1 MKTTLAVAGTVLFG
15 ALLLGAPDAAAA
27 PPPVN
32 ATNVRAPI
40 TDPGPPTRRPRPDV
54 ATTATDIAVA
64 DPCTEDCPPADPPAQ
79 EPPAQPEEPA
89 ADDPDT
95 GRPDTGE
102 SHTGQPIDEPAP
114 PPSPSA
120 KPAGQPRSIPG
131 AIPTPSRVDTGEG
144 PGDPVNWWL
153 VGLPALALLGLAAG
167 GSYVWIR
174 RGERSAR

>member
-32 ATNVRAPI
+32 ATDVRAPI
-40 TDPGPPTRRPRPDV
+40 TDSGPPTRRTDV

-64 DPCTEDCPPADPPAQ
+64 DPCTEDCPADPPAE
-79 EPPAQPEEPA
+79 EPPAQSEEPA
-89 ADDPDT
+89 ADQPEA
-95 GRPDTGE
+95 RQSDTGE
-102 SHTGQPIDEPAP
+102 SHTGQPIDEPAA

-120 KPAGQPRSIPG
+120 KPADQPRSIPG

-167 GSYVWIR
+167 SSYVWIR